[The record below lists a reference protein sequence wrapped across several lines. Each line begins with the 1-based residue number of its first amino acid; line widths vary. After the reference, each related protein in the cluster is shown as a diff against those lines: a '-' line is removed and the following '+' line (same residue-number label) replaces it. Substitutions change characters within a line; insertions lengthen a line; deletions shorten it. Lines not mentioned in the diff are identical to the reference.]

1 MPEQEPRDDRRAP
14 RERSTGKPSSA
25 GADRKPYASRDGDR
39 KPYAKRDGDRK
50 PYASRD
56 GDRKPYAQ
64 RDGDR
69 PYAKRDGDHKPYAK
83 RDGDH
88 KPYAKRDGDH
98 KPYAKR
104 DGDHKPYAKRDGDR
118 PYAKRDGDHKPYA
131 KRDGDRPYA
140 KRDGDHKPYAKRDGD
155 RPYAKRDGDRPY
167 AKRDGDRPY
176 AKRDGDRPYAKRD
189 GDRPYAKRDGDRPY
203 AKRDGDHKPYAKR
216 DGDHKPY
223 AKRDGDRP
231 YAKRDGDHKP
241 YAKRDGDHKPY
252 EKRDG
257 DRPYAKRDGDRKPYE
272 KRDGD
277 RPYAKRDGDR
287 KSYEKRDGDR
297 PYERSAR
304 PTRGGANRPDRAV
317 REGEI
322 RAVRARHDDP
332 VIPEDVTGRDL
343 PPAARNELKTL
354 SKENAE
360 EVARHLVMASQL
372 IDEDPALAH
381 QHALSAS
388 RRAGRIAVVRET
400 LAITAYATGD
410 FALALRELRT
420 YRRISGRDDQIALMV
435 DSERGVGRADRA
447 LEVGRAVD
455 RATLE
460 TPVRVELAIA
470 MSGARL
476 DLGEPERALQ
486 ELDIPELDPDRAFEW
501 SPGLF
506 AARAAVLEELG
517 RTDEAAQWQRRAV
530 IAADAIDAASGLG
543 DLETVFVE
551 EVIEEDFEDEVEDE
565 SEDAVE
571 TEQDTSEDLGE
582 PETEPE
588 PEPDS
593 EPDSVD
599 EPESAA
605 TAQEEISVADEVAEI
620 LVEAGVDDAPGDGEA
635 DR

>member
-1 MPEQEPRDDRRAP
+1 MAEQEPRDDRRAP
-14 RERSTGKPSSA
+14 RDRPSS
-25 GADRKPYASRDGDR
+25 GRPSSPSSDRKPYGKRDGDR

-50 PYASRD
+50 PWEKRD
-56 GDRKPYAQ
+56 GDRKPYEK

-69 PYAKRDGDHKPYAK
+69 KPYE
-83 RDGDH
+83 
-88 KPYAKRDGDH
+88 
-98 KPYAKR
+98 
-104 DGDHKPYAKRDGDR
+104 KRDGDR
-118 PYAKRDGDHKPYA
+118 PYAKRDGDRKPYE

-140 KRDGDHKPYAKRDGD
+140 KRDGDRKPYEKRDGD

-189 GDRPYAKRDGDRPY
+189 GDRPYAKRDGDR
-203 AKRDGDHKPYAKR
+203 
-216 DGDHKPY
+216 
-223 AKRDGDRP
+223 
-231 YAKRDGDHKP
+231 
-241 YAKRDGDHKPY
+241 KPY

-277 RPYAKRDGDR
+277 RKP
-287 KSYEKRDGDR
+287 YEKRDGDR
-297 PYERSAR
+297 KPYERSAR
-304 PTRGGANRPDRAV
+304 PTRGGADRPDRAV

-322 RAVRARHDDP
+322 RPVRPRHDDP
-332 VIPEDVTGRDL
+332 VISDDVTPQDL
-343 PPAARNELKTL
+343 PPSARNELKTL

-360 EVARHLVMASQL
+360 QVARHLAMAAQL
-372 IDEDPALAH
+372 IDEDPVLAH

-420 YRRISGRDDQIALMV
+420 YRRISGKDDQIALIV
-435 DSERGVGRADRA
+435 DSERGVGRPDRA
-447 LEVGRAVD
+447 LEVGRSVD
-455 RATLE
+455 RSTLD
-460 TPVRVELAIA
+460 TAVRVELAIA

-517 RTDEAAQWQRRAV
+517 RAEDAAQWHRRAV
-530 IAADAIDAASGLG
+530 VAGEALDAASGLG

-551 EVIEEDFEDEVEDE
+551 EVLEEESLEVDAGPDDADTGADASVHDAFVHE
-565 SEDAVE
+565 SSVHDAE
-571 TEQDTSEDLGE
+571 SL
-582 PETEPE
+582 
-588 PEPDS
+588 PD
-593 EPDSVD
+593 DADAGAD
-599 EPESAA
+599 EPAGAEA
-605 TAQEEISVADEVAEI
+605 SVADEVSEI
-620 LVEAGVDDAPGDGEA
+620 LIEAGVDEPAADEA